1 MIFTVIQPQTPG
13 GVLQE
18 ASKSGKLDEALELL
32 RQEQNEVMQAAPQE
46 QKWMGNFGERGG
58 GVNDGVMY

>member
-1 MIFTVIQPQTPG
+1 MVIQPQTPG

-46 QKWMGNFGERGG
+46 QKWMGQFWRKRRWSLSFLSHGSC
-58 GVNDGVMY
+58 

>member
-1 MIFTVIQPQTPG
+1 MVIQPQTPG

-32 RQEQNEVMQAAPQE
+32 RQEQHEVMQAAPQE
-46 QKWMGNFGERGG
+46 QKWMEILEKEEVEFAFLEPW
-58 GVNDGVMY
+58 

>member
-1 MIFTVIQPQTPG
+1 MVISPQTPG

-32 RQEQNEVMQAAPQE
+32 RQEQHEVVQAAPQE
-46 QKWMGNFGERGG
+46 QKWMGQFGKE
-58 GVNDGVMY
+58 VE